1 MNFIFSEKIYLSTT
15 EYSNF
20 YNTLLYLDT
29 IINKAKNP
37 ETIRNAKEAILA
49 LERGLDKS
57 EFACD

>member
-1 MNFIFSEKIYLSTT
+1 MDFIFSEKIYLSTT

-37 ETIRNAKEAILA
+37 ETIRNAREAILA
-49 LERGLDKS
+49 LERVLDKS
-57 EFACD
+57 EFTCD